1 MNYHSQTTRV
11 SVTPPDQHRSRS
23 RNRFPADQKSSWS
36 GKTGRSGADR
46 VKVGSNALSKYARYL
61 ELAQQA
67 KLVGDEVATQHNL
80 QHAEHW
86 YRTAMADRQPEQ
98 DARAALDEEILAG

>member
-1 MNYHSQTTRV
+1 M
-11 SVTPPDQHRSRS
+11 
-23 RNRFPADQKSSWS
+23 A
-36 GKTGRSGADR
+36 
-46 VKVGSNALSKYARYL
+46 KYAHYL

-67 KLVGDEVATQHNL
+67 KMLGDEIATQHNL

-98 DARAALDEEILAG
+98 DERAALDDKILAG

>member
-1 MNYHSQTTRV
+1 M
-11 SVTPPDQHRSRS
+11 TPPDQHRSRS
-23 RNRFPADQKSSWS
+23 RSRYPADQKPAWS
-36 GKTGRSGADR
+36 GRTSRPEVDR
-46 VKVGSNALSKYARYL
+46 VKVGGNAMAKYTRYL

-67 KLVGDEVATQHNL
+67 KVLGDEIATQHNL

-98 DARAALDEEILAG
+98 DARAAFDEEILVS

>member
-1 MNYHSQTTRV
+1 
-11 SVTPPDQHRSRS
+11 VTPPDQHRSRS
-23 RNRFPADQKSSWS
+23 RNRFPTDHKPTGD

-46 VKVGSNALSKYARYL
+46 VKVGGNAMAKYARYL

-67 KLVGDEVATQHNL
+67 KVLGDEITTQHNL

-98 DARAALDEEILAG
+98 DARAAFDEEILAG

>member
-1 MNYHSQTTRV
+1 M
-11 SVTPPDQHRSRS
+11 TPPDQHRSRS
-23 RNRFPADQKSSWS
+23 RNRLPADQKPAWN
-36 GKTGRSGADR
+36 GRTGRPGAER
-46 VKVGSNALSKYARYL
+46 VKVGGNAMAKYTRYL

-67 KLVGDEVATQHNL
+67 KVIGDEVATQHNL

-98 DARAALDEEILAG
+98 DARAAFDEEIVAG

>member
-1 MNYHSQTTRV
+1 M
-11 SVTPPDQHRSRS
+11 TPPDQHRSRS
-23 RNRFPADQKSSWS
+23 RNRFPADQKPAWN
-36 GKTGRSGADR
+36 GETGRSGTGR
-46 VKVGSNALSKYARYL
+46 VKVGGNAMAKYARYL

-67 KLVGDEVATQHNL
+67 KVAGDEVATQHNL

-98 DARAALDEEILAG
+98 DARAALDEEILVG